1 MVVTWT
7 LLEEEKVEHAKV
19 ITFLDKFYQVTPLAS
34 TIDINNQ
41 LIHWLSWHWQSCM
54 YVNSGVAYIVFTAVT
69 KYNENA

>member
-1 MVVTWT
+1 MVMTWT

-41 LIHWLSWHWQSCM
+41 LIHWSSWHWQSCM